1 MSGVLLSLGHGY
13 CARALARRLTG
24 DGWRVIG
31 TTRRA
36 ETAAALARDGLDARL
51 WPLADPDAALAEA
64 THVLVS
70 APPGPDGDPALAAM
84 GGALARAARRLSWI
98 GYLSTTGVY
107 GDHGGAWVDETT
119 PVAPSTDR
127 GRARAAAEAGWR
139 ALARDHGAPVHLF
152 RLGGIYGPGRA
163 PFDRIR
169 SGAARRIVKPGQ
181 VFGRIHVED
190 VAAVLR
196 ASMNA
201 PAPGT
206 AYNVVDDL
214 PAPPEEPLAFA
225 AELLGLPP
233 PPAIPYAEAAGEMSP
248 MARSFYAESKRV
260 SNARIKQALG
270 VRLAYPTYREGF
282 RAILAA
288 ETGDGGAAQTP

>member
-1 MSGVLLSLGHGY
+1 MSGVLLSIGHGY
-13 CARALARRLTG
+13 CARALARRLSG
-24 DGWRVIG
+24 ENWRVIA
-31 TTRRA
+31 TTRSA

-51 WPLADPDAALAEA
+51 WPLADADGALEEA
-64 THVLVS
+64 SHVLVS
-70 APPGPDGDPALAAM
+70 APPGPDGDPALAEM
-84 GGALARAARRLSWI
+84 GDALTRAAGRLSWI

-119 PVAPSTDR
+119 PVAPSTER
-127 GRARAAAEAGWR
+127 GRARAAAEAGWL
-139 ALARDHGAPVHLF
+139 ALHDKHGASVHLF
-152 RLGGIYGPGRA
+152 RLGGIYGPGRG
-163 PFDRIR
+163 PFGRIR
-169 SGAARRIVKPGQ
+169 AGAARRIVKPGQ

-233 PPAIPYAEAAGEMSP
+233 PPAIAYDEAAAEMSP

-260 SNARIKQALG
+260 SNARIKEALG

-282 RAILAA
+282 RAVLAA
-288 ETGDGGAAQTP
+288 EDGDGATA